1 MLEQLAPGGRMII
14 PVGSKHS
21 QQIRLI
27 TKDEKGNLNEE
38 ELIDVRYVPLTSK
51 ENQCGEL

>member
-1 MLEQLAPGGRMII
+1 MEQLAPGGRMII

-51 ENQCGEL
+51 YNQCGEL

>member
-1 MLEQLAPGGRMII
+1 MII